1 LLLIIIKAKFPTED
15 RVEKWHA
22 AEAGDKRSR
31 RVESR
36 DPVIQA
42 DVQVIRLQDI
52 LMRRLMPAIRL
63 LAHFLICEL
72 AGLPG
77 AIVAFL
83 MRLLVITHII
93 DPVLIPPIQVLVQA
107 TGRYVYHT
115 QHYMVIPS
123 TISVPGT
130 AIQI

>member
-1 LLLIIIKAKFPTED
+1 
-15 RVEKWHA
+15 
-22 AEAGDKRSR
+22 
-31 RVESR
+31 
-36 DPVIQA
+36 
-42 DVQVIRLQDI
+42 
-52 LMRRLMPAIRL
+52 MPAIRL

-115 QHYMVIPS
+115 QHYMVVSS